1 MTEKNRGCTIGS
13 RSGTGFANERPN
25 LEDKYGELK
34 DFFCNVDL
42 MVAHNLSFDKDMLK
56 NDVERAYFL
65 AGKNHEKLRFEQKG
79 ERVLLH
85 LGTKPL
91 DPVDNVIVLEMVDR
105 KWP

>member
-1 MTEKNRGCTIGS
+1 MQGI
-13 RSGTGFANERPN
+13 
-25 LEDKYGELK
+25 
-34 DFFCNVDL
+34 
-42 MVAHNLSFDKDMLK
+42 K

-65 AGKNHEKLRFEQKG
+65 AGKNREKLRFKQKG

-91 DPVDNVIVLEMVDR
+91 DPVDNVIVLEMANR